1 MRLNWS
7 LRLGK
12 SSRRSHTRPA
22 FPPCWL
28 PPKIGG
34 PVYRKY
40 EIYEVLPDGCSQKV
54 NVVTG
59 LEFAKLA
66 LQGLAKRTSNECF
79 AADAKTRQI
88 VMQRNVPRPKWRTMK
103 HIFHIAY
110 DEERGFR
117 RAELLRARGY
127 GVLSAI
133 GNDAA
138 EIALSTI
145 HDVDLFIV
153 GQAAPQETRREMV
166 NWLKARFPG
175 VKILAI
181 NPPGQQ
187 VFGADFNVRENDPER
202 WLQVVTQR
210 LGNTTIDLAGRHSAS

>member
-1 MRLNWS
+1 MCSAWGTLQERSLIVAP
-7 LRLGK
+7 LRLHGQAVGAI
-12 SSRRSHTRPA
+12 SVQSARA
-22 FPPCWL
+22 
-28 PPKIGG
+28 
-34 PVYRKY
+34 
-40 EIYEVLPDGCSQKV
+40 
-54 NVVTG
+54 N
-59 LEFAKLA
+59 
-66 LQGLAKRTSNECF
+66 
-79 AADAKTRQI
+79 
-88 VMQRNVPRPKWRTMK
+88 
-103 HIFHIAY
+103 AY
-110 DEERGFR
+110 DRGDL
-117 RAELLRARGY
+117 EL
-127 GVLSAI
+127 LSAI